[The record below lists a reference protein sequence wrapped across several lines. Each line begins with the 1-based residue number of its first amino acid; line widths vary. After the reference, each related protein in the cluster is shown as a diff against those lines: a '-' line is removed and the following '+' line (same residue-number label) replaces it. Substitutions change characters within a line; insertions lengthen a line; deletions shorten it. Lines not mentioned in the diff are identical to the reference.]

1 MVNKYYQKTNKSFE
15 NKHVKD
21 IKNFLKKKK
30 KKRPKKGR
38 DKYQILSEGEKEKK
52 HQSHPDR
59 NKNFSKEEKQKK
71 VEYMRNYYLA
81 IQK

>member
-1 MVNKYYQKTNKSFE
+1 MWKTSKTFWRR
-15 NKHVKD
+15 KR
-21 IKNFLKKKK
+21 KKA
-30 KKRPKKGR
+30 KKGR
-38 DKYQILSEGEKEKK
+38 DKYQILSEGEKEEKRQY
-52 HQSHPDR
+52 HRDR